1 MLPQMERD
9 KLVAEWCRLVGRED
23 KPRQLD
29 EVSRGGRG
37 NKDGNAEAAR
47 QLGLSEPDV
56 RRAAK
61 VASITPEAQQ
71 AAHEVGLA
79 STSAQRPFNDRE
91 RGVVGNRWATK
102 SKQLQAS
109 ASRWVQLVGIWW
121 TSSFPA
127 RQNCFTEKYR
137 STLFAFRNTIIFCAQ
152 GHFVK
157 R

>member
-9 KLVAEWCRLVGRED
+9 RLVAEWCRLVGKEN

-56 RRAAK
+56 RRAIK

-71 AAHEVGLA
+71 AAHEVGN
-79 STSAQRPFNDRE
+79 Q
-91 RGVVGNRWATK
+91 
-102 SKQLQAS
+102 KQAIAGICQPLGAIGGH
-109 ASRWVQLVGIWW
+109 LVDKL
-121 TSSFPA
+121 FPCPA
-127 RQNCFTEKYR
+127 NCFTQK
-137 STLFAFRNTIIFCAQ
+137 
-152 GHFVK
+152 
-157 R
+157 

>member
-9 KLVAEWCRLVGRED
+9 RLVAEWERLVGRGN

-56 RRAAK
+56 RRAIK

-79 STSAQRPFNDRE
+79 STSAQRPFNDR
-91 RGVVGNRWATK
+91 
-102 SKQLQAS
+102 
-109 ASRWVQLVGIWW
+109 
-121 TSSFPA
+121 
-127 RQNCFTEKYR
+127 
-137 STLFAFRNTIIFCAQ
+137 
-152 GHFVK
+152 
-157 R
+157 